1 MGSSDG
7 RCSPVSGEVRRKAPS
22 IPGLQADAGSRPSRP
37 GRMRALC
44 FLENLSLSSCVCVPE
59 MTSSSPPK
67 SPAALQNREK
77 VQPRGG
83 MKRTPRTLSEWTREV
98 GNANPAHSTIHS
110 DAVHPSQERCPH
122 NQEHPTF
129 PPPSWQSGGDKGHTL
144 GESQLDPQ
152 APGAALVWAACLL
165 MTAVVM
171 VRYK

>member
-1 MGSSDG
+1 MLSSVCRDEEKGAQHPWIAG
-7 RCSPVSGEVRRKAPS
+7 RCREQAKQARKNEGSVLPGESVT
-22 IPGLQADAGSRPSRP
+22 IQ
-37 GRMRALC
+37 LC
-44 FLENLSLSSCVCVPE
+44 MCPRNDIIES
-59 MTSSSPPK
+59 PK
-67 SPAALQNREK
+67 SPAALQNWEK

-98 GNANPAHSTIHS
+98 GNASPARSTIHS

-129 PPPSWQSGGDKGHTL
+129 PPPSRQSGGGKGHTL

-152 APGAALVWAACLL
+152 APGAALVWAACLF
-165 MTAVVM
+165 MMAVVM